1 MNASDVK
8 KTLSSL
14 TAEQIEAL
22 GKVIIASASSVNKN
36 ETPKVTLDNVE
47 NNNGSTGD
55 DNTSNMS
62 TCDSSTPNEST
73 CNENARRSLP
83 SDNPVTGLTEDK
95 LHNNDCDELK
105 ILENITEKLNKANK
119 IRKQLGADS
128 GGNVLQWLTKMEDEL
143 GIQLKDLEK
152 QKKEAKKYFMNCMKT
167 LNEMFQVLLNCK
179 NSKKGTYGD
188 FIHLISPPI
197 QPLMRSFISNKIQN
211 DDQFYNE
218 THPLS
223 EFNQLI
229 ETDVMTVQKLVK
241 DAISEICTKIQ
252 KFYLVLESVD
262 EYPEIPFL
270 NLLPTKDELDRFLG
284 AEKASEI
291 GDQMSKKLSKIG
303 PEILDKLD
311 AETQKI
317 EIVKSQR
324 LEQIR
329 QLQRQLWGLQNELS
343 IEDGKI
349 NLDEYSEDEQIISK
363 VGLKM
368 NTITKY
374 KSEVEK
380 LQKVRDARQKML
392 DGYMNKLSS
401 LWDILRPGDQSIVA
415 FLKQNKN
422 LKESSILNLESLIK
436 KLEQEKK
443 DNIAKFIKGCRDR
456 IRGYWELLM
465 YDEDEKKKFTQF
477 FVTDTSMFTEELL
490 DMHTKEVEKLRVE
503 AESIKPLLKSIADL
517 DQLLE
522 DKKELD
528 EASRDPSRL
537 LRRDSFRILRREEK
551 MRSKLTKQLPSTI
564 ERIKQK
570 LHEFEMKGH
579 RQFKING
586 EPYIKKLAEI
596 ERATFYR
603 HRKFNRSSF
612 KQRRQQS
619 SRSSGSRRESIPG
632 TRRNRRLTLDRT
644 AVRSCN
650 ATPSTSVSRSR
661 SASSMSNPFV
671 SREASPTVRSR
682 VLSSSGARLNRTRS
696 LGTVGSEPLRA
707 LHFNPLN
714 DGRSTVSN
722 TPIVIKGGSPIRQ
735 LDYSTART
743 LSTKKSILSHVP
755 KLRSLSPGNGNTFNS
770 HSTSSP
776 KFRYPTSD
784 RHPLGNSSFLNTNN
798 GPDTTGRKRKAS
810 YQLQKSELN
819 DDDDDDSLED
829 LSDSLIYMS
838 DSERFPVCI
847 DKENQPPLDCT
858 QKTKDSKSMH
868 PAGESTSP
876 RMTVN

>member
-1 MNASDVK
+1 MNVSDVK

-22 GKVIIASASSVNKN
+22 GKVIIASASSANKN
-36 ETPKVTLDNVE
+36 ERPKVTLDNVE

-62 TCDSSTPNEST
+62 TCDSSTPNKST
-73 CNENARRSLP
+73 SNENARRSLP
-83 SDNPVTGLTEDK
+83 RDDSVTGLSEDK
-95 LHNNDCDELK
+95 LHNNDRDELK

-128 GGNVLQWLTKMEDEL
+128 GGNVLQWLNKMEYVL
-143 GIQLKDLEK
+143 GVQLKDLEK
-152 QKKEAKKYFMNCMKT
+152 QEKEAKKYFMNCMKT
-167 LNEMFQVLLNCK
+167 LDEMFQVLLNCR
-179 NSKKGTYGD
+179 NSNKGTYED
-188 FIHLISPPI
+188 FIHLISLPI
-197 QPLMRSFISNKIQN
+197 QPLMRSFISNKFEN
-211 DDQFYNE
+211 NNQFYNE

-223 EFNQLI
+223 EFNHLI

-241 DAISEICTKIQ
+241 DVISEICTKIQ
-252 KFYLVLESVD
+252 KFYLVLESID
-262 EYPEIPFL
+262 EYPEISFMS
-270 NLLPTKDELDRFLG
+270 LLPTKDELDRFLS

-291 GDQMSKKLSKIG
+291 DDQMSKKLSKIG

-311 AETQKI
+311 AEMQKI

-329 QLQRQLWGLQNELS
+329 QLQRQLWGLQDELS

-374 KSEVEK
+374 QSEVEK
-380 LQKVRDARQKML
+380 LQKVRDARQKEL

-401 LWDILRPGDQSIVA
+401 LWDILRPGDQSIVP

-422 LKESSILNLESLIK
+422 LKESSMLNLESLIK

-443 DNIAKFIKGCRDR
+443 NNIAKFIKGCRDR

-465 YDEDEKKKFTQF
+465 YDDDEKKKFTQF

-490 DMHTKEVEKLRVE
+490 DMHTKEVERLRVE

-570 LHEFEMKGH
+570 LHEFETEGH

-586 EPYIKKLAEI
+586 EPYIKKLADI
-596 ERATFYR
+596 ERATFHR
-603 HRKFNRSSF
+603 HRKFNRSPF

-619 SRSSGSRRESIPG
+619 SHSSSSRRESIPG

-661 SASSMSNPFV
+661 SASSMSNFV
-671 SREASPTVRSR
+671 SREASPTVGSR
-682 VLSSSGARLNRTRS
+682 VLSSSGARLSRTRS

-707 LHFNPLN
+707 LHFNSLN

-735 LDYSTART
+735 LDYSTAKT

-755 KLRSLSPGNGNTFNS
+755 RLRSLSSGNSNTFNS

-784 RHPLGNSSFLNTNN
+784 RQPLGKSSFLNTNN
-798 GPDTTGRKRKAS
+798 GPGTTGRKRKAS
-810 YQLQKSELN
+810 YQLQKSEL
-819 DDDDDDSLED
+819 DDDDDSLED

-838 DSERFPVCI
+838 DSERFPLCT
-847 DKENQPPLDCT
+847 DKENQPPPDST
-858 QKTKDSKSMH
+858 KKTKDSKSMH

>member
-1 MNASDVK
+1 MNVSDVK

-22 GKVIIASASSVNKN
+22 GKVIIASASSANKN
-36 ETPKVTLDNVE
+36 ERPKVTLDNVE

-62 TCDSSTPNEST
+62 TCDSSTPNKST
-73 CNENARRSLP
+73 SNENARRSLP
-83 SDNPVTGLTEDK
+83 RDDSVTGLSEDK
-95 LHNNDCDELK
+95 LHNNDRDELK

-128 GGNVLQWLTKMEDEL
+128 GGNVLQWLNKMEYVL
-143 GIQLKDLEK
+143 GVQLKDLEK
-152 QKKEAKKYFMNCMKT
+152 QEKEAKKYFMNCMKT
-167 LNEMFQVLLNCK
+167 LDEMFQVLLNCK
-179 NSKKGTYGD
+179 NSNKGTYED
-188 FIHLISPPI
+188 FIHLISLPI
-197 QPLMRSFISNKIQN
+197 QPLMRSFISNKFEN
-211 DDQFYNE
+211 NNQFYNE

-223 EFNQLI
+223 EFNHLI
-229 ETDVMTVQKLVK
+229 GTDVMTVQKLVR
-241 DAISEICTKIQ
+241 DVISEICTKIQ
-252 KFYLVLESVD
+252 KFYLVLESID
-262 EYPEIPFL
+262 EYPEISFMS
-270 NLLPTKDELDRFLG
+270 LLPTKDELDRFLS

-291 GDQMSKKLSKIG
+291 DDQMSKKLSKIG

-311 AETQKI
+311 AEMQKI

-329 QLQRQLWGLQNELS
+329 QLQRQLWGLQDELS

-374 KSEVEK
+374 QSEVEK
-380 LQKVRDARQKML
+380 LQKVRDARQKEL

-401 LWDILRPGDQSIVA
+401 LWDILRPGDQSIVP

-422 LKESSILNLESLIK
+422 LKESSMLNLESLIK

-443 DNIAKFIKGCRDR
+443 NNIAKFIKGCRDR

-465 YDEDEKKKFTQF
+465 YDDDEKKKFTQF

-490 DMHTKEVEKLRVE
+490 DMHTKEVERLRVE

-570 LHEFEMKGH
+570 LHEFETEGH

-586 EPYIKKLAEI
+586 EPYIKKLADI
-596 ERATFYR
+596 ERATFHR
-603 HRKFNRSSF
+603 HRKFNRSPF

-619 SRSSGSRRESIPG
+619 SRSSSSRRESIPG

-661 SASSMSNPFV
+661 SASSMSNFV
-671 SREASPTVRSR
+671 SREASPTVGSR
-682 VLSSSGARLNRTRS
+682 VLSSSGARLSRTRS

-707 LHFNPLN
+707 LHFNSLN

-735 LDYSTART
+735 LDYSTAKT

-755 KLRSLSPGNGNTFNS
+755 RLRSLSPGNSNTFNS

-784 RHPLGNSSFLNTNN
+784 RQPLGKSSFLNTNN
-798 GPDTTGRKRKAS
+798 GPGTTGRKRKAS
-810 YQLQKSELN
+810 YQLQKSEL
-819 DDDDDDSLED
+819 DDDDDSLED

-838 DSERFPVCI
+838 DSERFPLCT
-847 DKENQPPLDCT
+847 DKENQPPPDST
-858 QKTKDSKSMH
+858 KKTKDSKSMH